1 MLIIRPYEPA
11 DLDAVWELHHIALEP
26 TGAHLGEGPWYE
38 DLKDITNVYPGNQGC
53 FFVGLVDG
61 DIRAMGAIQ
70 RTDAARA
77 QVRRMRVHPEFQQRG
92 YGTEILKTLEAEA
105 RRLGYQFL
113 HLDTAV
119 VQTSAQKFYEKHGFQ
134 KVGTSVIG
142 GIDIVLYE
150 KRLTKSD

>member
-1 MLIIRPYEPA
+1 
-11 DLDAVWELHHIALEP
+11 
-26 TGAHLGEGPWYE
+26 
-38 DLKDITNVYPGNQGC
+38 
-53 FFVGLVDG
+53 
-61 DIRAMGAIQ
+61 
-70 RTDAARA
+70 
-77 QVRRMRVHPEFQQRG
+77 MRVHPEFQQRG